1 MKNTT
6 KVLFAGIL
14 GLGLAVGG
22 IVSANSDKL
31 TTHQSHMDGLV
42 TAIAERFNLNEKD
55 VEQVFTEQLM
65 QHRSEVGSK
74 HLKGMGHGVKM
85 AH

>member
-65 QHRSEVGSK
+65 QHRSEAGGE
-74 HLKGMGHGVKM
+74 HFKGRSHGMKM